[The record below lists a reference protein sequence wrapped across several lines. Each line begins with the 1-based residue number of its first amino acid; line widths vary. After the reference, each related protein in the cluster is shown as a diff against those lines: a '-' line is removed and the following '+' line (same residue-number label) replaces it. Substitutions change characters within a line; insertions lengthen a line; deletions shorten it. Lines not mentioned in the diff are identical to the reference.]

1 MTSQLVPCYV
11 ETSKMY
17 GFNTTNGPYVD
28 FDAAGTSPTAIK
40 RMAGNTFNLA
50 CSCAVLTF
58 ALAGLVKS

>member
-1 MTSQLVPCYV
+1 
-11 ETSKMY
+11 MY